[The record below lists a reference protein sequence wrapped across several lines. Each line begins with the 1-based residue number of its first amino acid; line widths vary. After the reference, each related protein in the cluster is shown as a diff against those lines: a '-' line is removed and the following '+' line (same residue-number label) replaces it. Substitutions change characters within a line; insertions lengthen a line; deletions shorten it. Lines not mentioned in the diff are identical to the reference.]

1 MVAEDLQFTK
11 EIRSHDRTLTYYYN
25 QRLEEC
31 FRCVL
36 LLYNWDLL
44 VFFFWGGGGGA
55 DHLFKTWP

>member
-11 EIRSHDRTLTYYYN
+11 KIRSHDRTLTYYYK

-44 VFFFWGGGGGA
+44 VFFFLG
-55 DHLFKTWP
+55 

>member
-11 EIRSHDRTLTYYYN
+11 KIRSHDRTLTYYYK
-25 QRLEEC
+25 QRLEEF

-44 VFFFWGGGGGA
+44 VFFFWA